1 MTTDGF
7 PPDTIA
13 GMAFWLLART
23 GRIRQHP
30 EAAHIAGSITT
41 AVTRAL
47 RAIDRP
53 AEGLYAGPCGIC
65 GHALYVRPGAVTVI
79 CARHDPPWEGD
90 VAARREWMLSE
101 TVHVL
106 VHAAAAVHVLGL
118 LGVRV
123 TPVAI
128 SRWVADGRL
137 AYRGVDTSGRRL
149 LRLGDIADLASAHAA
164 KAGR

>member
-1 MTTDGF
+1 MKRLTAYTV
-7 PPDTIA
+7 
-13 GMAFWLLART
+13 LL
-23 GRIRQHP
+23 
-30 EAAHIAGSITT
+30 
-41 AVTRAL
+41 
-47 RAIDRP
+47 
-53 AEGLYAGPCGIC
+53 
-65 GHALYVRPGAVTVI
+65 
-79 CARHDPPWEGD
+79 
-90 VAARREWMLSE
+90 
-101 TVHVL
+101 
-106 VHAAAAVHVLGL
+106 AAAVACVAFAASAATAKPQTAYTTMIIVGHVLGL